1 MTENV
6 LTGKNTIDILGA
18 DIKNKFVIDKRV
30 KAYVAP
36 KRIVWESPD
45 GMVKNS
51 ECLLENSDGQISLDV
66 PSTCDLISNDNCA
79 SILLDFGVELQ
90 GGIQIL
96 TSKCS
101 SNSYANLR
109 IRFGESVMEA
119 MSEIED
125 EKNATNDHA
134 IRDMVIEVS
143 DMSMAEIG
151 GTGFRF
157 IRIDLLNKNAHV
169 SFKSIKAAF
178 TYTDLEYK
186 GSFRCSDE
194 LLNQIWTIGAYT
206 VNLNIQNYVWDGI
219 KRDRLVWIGDMHP
232 ECATIQC
239 AFYFND
245 SVPKSLDF
253 IRDETPLPKWMND
266 IPTYSM
272 WWIIVHYDLFMHTGN
287 VSYLFEQK
295 EYMKGIYHQ
304 LSKHI
309 GENGV
314 DNTPDTRF
322 MDWASSNE
330 KQAVDAGIQAIHVL
344 ATKAIK
350 EIFIIYGESEYV
362 KKCNEDLKK
371 LLKAPVNHIGN
382 KKTASLMVMAG
393 LIDADETN
401 KQLLSINPTNGI
413 STFMGYYVLKARALA
428 GDYQG
433 CIDLIRQYWG
443 GMLSLGATTFW
454 EDFDL
459 SWLNNACRI
468 DEICPE
474 NKIDV
479 HGTYGD
485 YCYKGYRNSLC
496 HGWASGPTPWLSEHV
511 LGVKVLEPGCKK
523 VKISPNLCDLD
534 WAEGT
539 YPTPYGIIKIRSEK
553 QSDGEIVTV
562 IECPSEI
569 KVIKE

>member
-6 LTGKNTIDILGA
+6 LTGKHTIDILGD
-18 DIKNKFVIDKRV
+18 DIRNKFIMDKRV
-30 KAYVAP
+30 KAYVTP
-36 KRIVWESPD
+36 IRIVWISSD

-66 PSTCDLISNDNCA
+66 PSTCDLMSNDNCA

-96 TSKCS
+96 TSKCG
-101 SNSYANLR
+101 SNNYANLR

-178 TYTDLEYK
+178 TYTDLVYK
-186 GSFRCSDE
+186 GHFQCSDE

-232 ECATIQC
+232 EYSTIQC
-239 AFYFND
+239 VFNYDD

-309 GENGV
+309 DENGI
-314 DNTPDTRF
+314 DNTPEIRF
-322 MDWASSNE
+322 MDWASLNE

-362 KKCNEDLKK
+362 QKCNEDLKK
-371 LLKAPVNHIGN
+371 LLKAPVKHIGN
-382 KKTASLMVMAG
+382 KKTASLMALAG
-393 LIDADETN
+393 LIDADEIN
-401 KQLLSINPTNGI
+401 KQLLSVNPTSGI

-443 GMLSLGATTFW
+443 GMISLGATTFW

-459 SWLNNACRI
+459 SWLDNACRI
-468 DEICPE
+468 DEVCPD

-496 HGWASGPTPWLSEHV
+496 HGWASGPTPWLSEYV

-523 VKISPNLCDLD
+523 ISICPNLCDLD
-534 WAEGT
+534 WVEGT
-539 YPTPYGIIKIRSEK
+539 YPTPYGIIKIRHERK
-553 QSDGEIVTV
+553 PNGEIFTE
-562 IECPSEI
+562 IESPGEI
-569 KVIKE
+569 TIIKE